1 MIVKLKKLKGSKRVL
16 KLQLSLLKEDE
27 DLKNKYRISV
37 KNKFEVLDT
46 STTAE
51 ERSQKMKESI
61 KEAPKEHIPLI
72 ERKANK
78 KWMTTEILVLME
90 DRRKVKKD
98 EQKYSEICKLIKK
111 KCNETKE
118 KWINDQCIEI
128 EKQTVK
134 DSKYI
139 HRKN

>member
-1 MIVKLKKLKGSKRVL
+1 MRVKLKKLKGSKRVL
-16 KLQLSLLKEDE
+16 KLQLRLLKEDE

-78 KWMTTEILVLME
+78 KWMSTENLVLME

-118 KWINDQCIEI
+118 KWSNDQCIEI
-128 EKQTVK
+128 KKQTVK